1 MKMRPYLVIASSAVA
16 GALLAI
22 PIAAGAEQPT
32 MGAVLAANCYI
43 CHGPGGTSETRV
55 PSLAKMSGKAIADAV
70 REARSGKKPGTIMAR
85 IAKGYS
91 EAQIDA
97 IAAYFE
103 QAKQ

>member
-1 MKMRPYLVIASSAVA
+1 MSFL
-16 GALLAI
+16 AL

-32 MGAVLAANCYI
+32 MGAVLAANCYL
-43 CHGPGGTSETRV
+43 CHGPGGASESAI
-55 PSLAKMSGKAIADAV
+55 PSLARMSGKAIGEAV
-70 REARSGKKPGTIMAR
+70 REARAGKKPGTIMAR

-103 QAKQ
+103 QSKQ